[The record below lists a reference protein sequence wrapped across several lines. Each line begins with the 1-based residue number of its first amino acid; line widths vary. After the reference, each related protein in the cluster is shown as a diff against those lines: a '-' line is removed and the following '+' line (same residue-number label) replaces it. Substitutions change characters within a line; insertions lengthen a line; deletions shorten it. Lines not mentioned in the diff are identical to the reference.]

1 MYDFPLFWSIV
12 SMKRTL
18 YILFPIGLLGLA
30 IFLLLTFPRIAYSAE
45 IKAYFTDVHGLRE
58 GAEVDVAGVPAGK
71 VKSIKVVP
79 SAAPQPVE
87 VVMSL
92 STKYPLNIPSD
103 AVAFVKSAGVL
114 GELYVEIDIR
124 SAHGI
129 PIHSGAVLKSLD
141 APQLDLSA
149 VVKTIAD
156 ALADNAS
163 ANSKAAPT
171 SKAAPQ
177 SSPNNRQK

>member
-1 MYDFPLFWSIV
+1 M
-12 SMKRTL
+12 
-18 YILFPIGLLGLA
+18 LGLA
-30 IFLLLTFPRIAYSAE
+30 LCLWVAFPRIAYSAE
-45 IKAYFTDVHGLRE
+45 IKTYFADVRGLRE
-58 GAEVDVAGVPAGK
+58 GAEVDVAGVPVGK

-103 AVAFVKSAGVL
+103 ALAFVKSAGVL
-114 GELYVEIDIR
+114 GDLYVEIDIR

-129 PIHSGAVLKSLD
+129 PIRNGAILKSLD
-141 APQLDLSA
+141 TPEIKLSD

-156 ALADNAS
+156 AGADNPS

-171 SKAAPQ
+171 PKAAPQ
-177 SSPNNRQK
+177 SSPNNR